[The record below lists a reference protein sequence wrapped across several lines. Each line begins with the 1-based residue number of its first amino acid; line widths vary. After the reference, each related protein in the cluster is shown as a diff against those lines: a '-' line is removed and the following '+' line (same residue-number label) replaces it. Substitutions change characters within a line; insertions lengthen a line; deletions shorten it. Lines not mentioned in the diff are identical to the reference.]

1 MTSTPK
7 RFNRVTVQQMQDGTI
22 FDRLAKGYESAEQVD
37 LFGNPIPTPA
47 APALQLTL
55 FDPVDYPRES
65 SGIPAVVCRENGEKA
80 SGQLDM
86 SWAKKPPKYM
96 KPTYVFVAETGNKYY
111 IGTNTCKVTFAGG
124 VAVIEISEAELSRRV
139 SLYGMFASCCL
150 F

>member
-1 MTSTPK
+1 MKTTEQESPCGGNIELIRQGDVCKTCQEYGCG
-7 RFNRVTVQQMQDGTI
+7 FHRVTMQQIQDGTI
-22 FDRLAKGYESAEQVD
+22 FDRLTKGYESAEQVD

-55 FDPVDYPRES
+55 FDPADYLRES

-96 KPTYVFVAETGNKYY
+96 KPTYVFVAETG
-111 IGTNTCKVTFAGG
+111 
-124 VAVIEISEAELSRRV
+124 SSRRFV
-139 SLYGMFASCCL
+139 LPQINARYSL
-150 F
+150 